1 MHTLQHTR
9 KTGRTHTILQGA
21 TVAGRMCAHAS
32 ANIFLPSKEDG
43 VLIGFLHFIRT
54 HAGAHASARSC
65 QPAQHPLLSPPSSPP
80 PSPFSLPK
88 NALAYAFVHSKTS
101 ERASVCTHP
110 CVCVMCSRQLCFI
123 YSAAPKPQARTF
135 VTAPQTR
142 CASRPGAAEFPSQ
155 QTATATAAA
164 AAAATTI
171 VLHLTN
177 RPSPQTAQQSTLEA
191 RARV

>member
-1 MHTLQHTR
+1 MHTLQHTHA
-9 KTGRTHTILQGA
+9 KPGAHTILQGA

-65 QPAQHPLLSPPSSPP
+65 QPAQHPLLSPPSPTPP
-80 PSPFSLPK
+80 PSFSLPK

-101 ERASVCTHP
+101 ERANVCTHA

-123 YSAAPKPQARTF
+123 YSVAPKPQARTF

-164 AAAATTI
+164 AATTI